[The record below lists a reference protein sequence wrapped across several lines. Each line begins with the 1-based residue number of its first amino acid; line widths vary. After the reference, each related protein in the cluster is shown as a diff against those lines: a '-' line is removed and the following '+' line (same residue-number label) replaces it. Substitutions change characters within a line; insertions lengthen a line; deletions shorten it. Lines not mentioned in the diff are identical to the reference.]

1 MIISVIIPLKDEE
14 ENIGQLFSELNQV
27 FANISYEKEVIF
39 VNDGSIDKS
48 SEKIIT
54 LIAGNPSFKL
64 INFRKNFGQTAAI
77 SAGIDNSDGDI
88 IILMDG
94 DLQNDP
100 ADIPKLLNKI
110 NEGFDVVSGWRK
122 NRQDKLFSR
131 KLPSWL
137 ANSLISKITKVPL
150 HDYGCTL
157 KAYRADVI
165 KNTRLY
171 GEMHRFIPAY
181 ASWYGAKIT
190 EIEVNHRARQFGQT
204 KYNIFRTFKVVLDL
218 IVVIFLSKYIDKP
231 IHFFGKIGFWSL
243 FFGFLSGIFT
253 LYLKLA
259 EGKSFISTPMPLL
272 TVVFIIIGIQFIL
285 MGLLAEILTRIYFE
299 SNHKK
304 VYLIKEK
311 INFS

>member
-1 MIISVIIPLKDEE
+1 MKISLIIPIKDEAK
-14 ENIGQLFSELNQV
+14 NIELLIKEIEQV
-27 FANISYEKEVIF
+27 FFNIKNDKEIILVD
-39 VNDGSIDKS
+39 DGSKDNS
-48 SEKIIT
+48 SEIIKNT
-54 LIAGNPSFKL
+54 IKNNPTFKL
-64 INFRKNFGQTAAI
+64 ITFRRNFGQTTAI
-77 SAGIDNSDGDI
+77 SAGIDYSKGDI

-100 ADIPKLLNKI
+100 ADIPKLIEKI
-110 NEGFDVVSGWRK
+110 NEGYDVVSGWRK
-122 NRQDKLFSR
+122 NRQDRFIDR

-157 KAYRADVI
+157 KAYRAEVI
-165 KNTRLY
+165 KSTRLY

-190 EIEVNHRARQFGQT
+190 EIVVNHRPRQFGKT
-204 KYNIFRTFKVVLDL
+204 KYNIFRTFKVLLDL
-218 IVVIFLSKYIDKP
+218 IVVKFLSKYIDKP

-243 FFGFLSGIFT
+243 FFSFLSGLYAI
-253 LYLKLA
+253 YLKIF
-259 EGKSFISTPMPLL
+259 ESKSFISTPMPLV
-272 TVVFIIIGIQFIL
+272 TVVFAIIGIQFIL

-311 INFS
+311 VNF

>member
-1 MIISVIIPLKDEE
+1 MKLSIIVPLKDEE
-14 ENIGQLFSELNQV
+14 ESIQSLFDELNQV
-27 FANISYEKEVIF
+27 FAIIPHEKEVIL
-39 VNDGSIDKS
+39 VNDGSIDKT
-48 SEKIIT
+48 SELTKKIIKN
-54 LIAGNPSFKL
+54 NPTYKL

-77 SAGIDNSDGDI
+77 SAGIDNSSGDI
-88 IILMDG
+88 IVLMDG

-100 ADIPKLLNKI
+100 ADIPKLLAKI
-110 NEGFDVVSGWRK
+110 DEGYDVVSGWRK
-122 NRQDKLFSR
+122 NRQDRFINR

-137 ANSLISKITKVPL
+137 ANWLISKITKVHL

-190 EIEVNHRARQFGQT
+190 EVVVNHRARQFGKT

-218 IVVIFLSKYIDKP
+218 VVVKFLSKYIDKP

-243 FFGFLSGIFT
+243 FFSFASGGYA
-253 LYLKLA
+253 LYLKIF
-259 EGKSFISTPMPLL
+259 ESKSFISTPMPLL
-272 TVVFIIIGIQFIL
+272 TVVFAIIGIQFIL

-299 SNHKK
+299 STNKK

-311 INFS
+311 INF